1 MASVLIL
8 KNAEVY
14 APLPIGRKDILC
26 FEGKIVKVGD
36 VNIEHF
42 ELLDVPYEI
51 IDLDGAI
58 IIPGLIDSHEHI
70 IGGSGEQGY
79 KARSTEIGIPEIIRG
94 GITTVIGC
102 IGVDTYTRN
111 MPSLLAMAKNYNE
124 EGLTAYIW
132 SGGYDVPPMTL
143 TGSIK
148 TDMILVPEVIGA
160 GEIAIS
166 DVRSSK
172 PRLHDLA
179 RIVSD
184 GYNGSILTG
193 KCGVTHFHMGDGK
206 DYLNPLFDLL
216 NQFDIRPF
224 SLYPT
229 HVNRNAELLKEGCR
243 ITKSSVTID
252 FDVCGGDLI
261 PSIKSFIAND
271 GDFNFLTLSSD
282 ASFVSPDFMY
292 QQMLDTLS
300 YFEWPLEKILPLV
313 TTNPARV
320 LKLPHK
326 GKIETGADADFAVL
340 DPATLEIHHVIAK
353 GKIFMRDKKMVH
365 EPKYLN
371 YSTRKI
377 EIYGKKTT
385 TG

>member
-1 MASVLIL
+1 MATVLVL

-26 FEGKIVKVGD
+26 FEGKIVKIGEVKMEH
-36 VNIEHF
+36 IEQLEVPF
-42 ELLDVPYEI
+42 EVL
-51 IDLDGAI
+51 DLDGAI
-58 IIPGLIDSHEHI
+58 VFPGLIDSHEHI

-79 KARSTEIGIPEIIRG
+79 KSRSPEIGIAEIVRG

-102 IGVDTYTRN
+102 IGVDTFTRN
-111 MPSLLAMAKNYNE
+111 MQSLLAMAKNYNE

-132 SGGYDVPPMTL
+132 SGGYDVPPTTL
-143 TGSIK
+143 TGSVK

-160 GEIAIS
+160 GEVAIS

-172 PRLHDLA
+172 PSLHELA
-179 RIVSD
+179 RLVSD
-184 GYNGSILTG
+184 AYNGSLFTG
-193 KCGVTHFHMGDGK
+193 KCGVTHFHMGDGRE
-206 DYLNPLFDLL
+206 YLNPLFDLL
-216 NQFDIRPF
+216 EHFDIRPF

-243 ITKSSVTID
+243 ITKSSVMID
-252 FDVCGGDLI
+252 FDCCGGDLI
-261 PSIKSFIAND
+261 PSLRSFVEHE

-282 ASFVSPDFMY
+282 ASFVGPDFLY
-292 QQMLDTLS
+292 QQMMESLS

-313 TTNPARV
+313 TSNPARV
-320 LKLPHK
+320 LKLQTK
-326 GKIETGADADFAVL
+326 GSIDVGMDADLVVV
-340 DPATLEIHHVIAK
+340 DPSTFEIFHVIAN
-353 GKIFMRDKKMVH
+353 GKIFMRDKKM
-365 EPKYLN
+365 EYEAKYLN

-385 TG
+385 G

>member
-26 FEGKIVKVGD
+26 FEGKIIKIGE
-36 VNIEHF
+36 VNVEHF
-42 ELLDVPYEI
+42 ELLDVPFES
-51 IDLDGAI
+51 IDLSGAI
-58 IIPGLIDSHEHI
+58 VIPGFIDSHEHI

-79 KARSTEIGIPEIIRG
+79 KSRSPEIGIPEIIRG
-94 GITTVIGC
+94 GITTVVGC

-111 MPSLLAMAKNYNE
+111 MQSLLAMAKNYNE

-172 PRLHDLA
+172 PHLHDLA
-179 RIVSD
+179 RIVSE
-184 GYNGSILTG
+184 GYNGGIITG
-193 KCGVTHFHMGDGK
+193 KSGVTHFHLGDGK
-206 DYLNPLFDLL
+206 EYLSPLFDLL
-216 NQFDIRPF
+216 NKFDIRPF

-229 HVNRNAELLKEGCR
+229 HVNRNAELLKDGCN

-252 FDVCGGDLI
+252 FDVSGGDLI
-261 PSIKSFIAND
+261 PSMKSFVENE

-282 ASFVSPDFMY
+282 ASFVSPDYLY
-292 QQMLDTLS
+292 QQILEALS

-313 TTNPARV
+313 TTNPARI
-320 LKLPHK
+320 LKLHRK
-326 GKIETGADADFAVL
+326 GKIEVGADADFAVL
-340 DPATLEIHHVIAK
+340 DPANFEIYHVMAN
-353 GKIFMRDKKMVH
+353 GKIFMRDKKM
-365 EPKYLN
+365 EYSPKYLD

-377 EIYGKKTT
+377 EIYGKKTS
-385 TG
+385 G

>member
-1 MASVLIL
+1 MASVLVL

-26 FEGKIVKVGD
+26 FEGRIVKIGS
-36 VNIEHF
+36 VNSEH
-42 ELLDVPYEI
+42 LDALEVPYEI
-51 IDLDGAI
+51 LELDGAI
-58 IIPGLIDSHEHI
+58 VFPGLIDSHEHI

-79 KARSTEIGIPEIIRG
+79 KSRSPEIGIPEIVRG

-111 MPSLLAMAKNYNE
+111 MQSLLAMAKNYNE
-124 EGLTAYIW
+124 EGLTSYIW
-132 SGGYDVPPMTL
+132 TGGYEVPPMTL

-160 GEIAIS
+160 GEVALS

-172 PRLHDLA
+172 PTLNELA

-184 GYNGSILTG
+184 AYNGSLFTG
-193 KCGVTHFHMGDGK
+193 KCGVTHFHMGDGRE
-206 DYLNPLFDLL
+206 YLNPLFDLL
-216 NQFDIRPF
+216 THFDIRPF

-243 ITKSSVTID
+243 ITKASVMID
-252 FDVCGGDLI
+252 FDCCGGDLI
-261 PSIKSFIAND
+261 PSLRSFVEND
-271 GDFNFLTLSSD
+271 GDFQYLTLSSD
-282 ASFVSPDFMY
+282 ASFVGPDY
-292 QQMLDTLS
+292 LYTQMIESLG

-313 TTNPARV
+313 TSNPARI
-320 LKLPHK
+320 LKLDKK
-326 GKIETGADADFAVL
+326 GLIDIGADADLVVV
-340 DPATLEIHHVIAK
+340 DPSTYEIHHVIAN
-353 GKIFMRDKKMVH
+353 GKIFMKDKKM
-365 EPKYLN
+365 EYEAKYLN

-377 EIYGKKTT
+377 EIYGKKTS
-385 TG
+385 G